1 MSDHC
6 ENAGVAVLTEAIF
19 SEQTVYSRESSRP
32 EEPVRMEERQ
42 GTIKI
47 LLLDSQQILLDAL
60 RARLNNEEG
69 LNVVSAL
76 SNTDTGILTIDES
89 EPDLVILDAD
99 LPGKGVFD
107 FIGEMRSRHRQVKF
121 LILSGVMS
129 DVLLAQALQVK
140 VAGYLL
146 KSESVDRLIEVIRQV
161 ALGHTCYSAAV
172 QSRLCHDTARN
183 ITTVKTEQAA
193 ADLTPRQLE
202 VLRHLARGSSVKEV
216 AKLMHLSQKSVDSH
230 KYRIMNKLG
239 IHDRVDLTRYAIRE
253 QLIEA

>member
-6 ENAGVAVLTEAIF
+6 ENAGLAVLGEASF
-19 SEQTVYSRESSRP
+19 PEQTTFLRDTHRRE
-32 EEPVRMEERQ
+32 ETVRMERQ
-42 GTIKI
+42 STIRI
-47 LLLDSQQILLDAL
+47 ALLDSQQILLDAL
-60 RARLNNEEG
+60 QARLNNEAG
-69 LNVVSAL
+69 LNVVCAL
-76 SNTDTGILTIDES
+76 SDTDAGTKSIDELQ
-89 EPDLVILDAD
+89 PDLVVLDTD

-107 FIGEMRSRHRQVKF
+107 FIGEMRSRNRQVKF
-121 LILSGVMS
+121 LILSAVLS

-140 VAGYLL
+140 VAGYIL
-146 KSESVDRLIEVIRQV
+146 KRESVSRLIEAIHQI
-161 ALGHTCYSAAV
+161 ALGHSYFSEPV
-172 QSRLCHDTARN
+172 QSRMSHDPVRN
-183 ITTVKTEQAA
+183 VTTVKTEQAA

-253 QLIEA
+253 RLIEA

>member
-6 ENAGVAVLTEAIF
+6 ENAGPAVL
-19 SEQTVYSRESSRP
+19 SETSFQDPNSYSREMYCR
-32 EEPVRMEERQ
+32 EETVRMERQ

-47 LLLDSQQILLDAL
+47 ALLDSQRILLDAL
-60 RARLNNEEG
+60 QTRLNHEIG
-69 LNVVSAL
+69 LNVVCAL
-76 SNTDTGILTIDES
+76 SDTDAGGSSIDELQ
-89 EPDLVILDAD
+89 PDLVILDID

-107 FIGEMRSRHRQVKF
+107 FISETRSRNRHVKF
-121 LILSGVMS
+121 LILSGVLS

-140 VAGYLL
+140 VAGYIL
-146 KSESVDRLIEVIRQV
+146 KTESVNRLIEAIHQV
-161 ALGHTCYSAAV
+161 SNGQTFYSEPV
-172 QSRLCHDTARN
+172 LSRITHDAARN
-183 ITTVKTEQAA
+183 LPTVKTEHAA

-202 VLRHLARGSSVKEV
+202 VLRHLARGASVKEV